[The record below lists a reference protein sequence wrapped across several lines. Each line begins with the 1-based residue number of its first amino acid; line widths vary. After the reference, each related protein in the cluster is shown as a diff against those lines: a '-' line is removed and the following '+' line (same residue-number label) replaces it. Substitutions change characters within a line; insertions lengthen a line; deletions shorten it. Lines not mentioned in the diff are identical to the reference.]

1 MFALHPSLQRAF
13 VAYGSGAILAGV
25 ATLAMNLGDAWYL
38 LGNGGESFIAAGV
51 LRLVL
56 GVGTLA
62 VVFGAALLRDSSRRT
77 KPTHPS
83 TQVNRFLQTN
93 PYLEDDC

>member
-38 LGNGGESFIAAGV
+38 LGNGGESF
-51 LRLVL
+51 
-56 GVGTLA
+56 
-62 VVFGAALLRDSSRRT
+62 SRSNR
-77 KPTHPS
+77 PS
-83 TQVNRFLQTN
+83 TS
-93 PYLEDDC
+93 